1 MSDFS
6 NFPRSSREDDSSII
20 ENFIK
25 NSKGEYDSRI
35 YQEALI
41 FENLQHVYKV
51 LGKGGSG
58 LHEAHLLLLSLS
70 SSLYLQICKETEEV
84 IKEYN
89 IIHEKIVLKCQK
101 EGVLK
106 DISIRDQKD
115 CNCLYGGH
123 RCAWYECGE
132 HQLRVYATM
141 KIIILV
147 QDVLNDNGMLFRKK
161 SLDLGEAG
169 GY

>member
-1 MSDFS
+1 MSDFPKNS
-6 NFPRSSREDDSSII
+6 NEEDSSVV

-25 NSKGEYDSRI
+25 GSSGEYESRV

-51 LGKGGSG
+51 LLKGGSG

-70 SSLYLQICKETEEV
+70 SPLYSQISSEIDDFLNK
-84 IKEYN
+84 YN
-89 IIHEKIVLKCQK
+89 KIHEKIVSKCRAD
-101 EGVLK
+101 GVLR
-106 DISIRDQKD
+106 DISIRDKKD
-115 CNCLYGGH
+115 CGCLYGGS

-132 HQLRVYATM
+132 HQLRIYTTM
-141 KIIILV
+141 RIITCI
-147 QDVLNDNGMLFRKK
+147 QDMLDKNGMLFRKR
-161 SLDLGEAG
+161 SVDMGEAG